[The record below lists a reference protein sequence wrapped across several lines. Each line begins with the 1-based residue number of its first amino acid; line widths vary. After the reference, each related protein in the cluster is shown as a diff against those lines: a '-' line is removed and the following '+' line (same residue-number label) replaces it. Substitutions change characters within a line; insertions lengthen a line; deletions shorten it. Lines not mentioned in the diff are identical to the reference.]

1 MLLLFGDRPGAPH
14 VCSALMS
21 ASWVAPDVSGA
32 VALFLSPPFTF
43 FLSALLA
50 AVVAVVVVAPHLTG
64 SLRDAIVTIDP
75 TPLLSSLLFSCLAWL
90 PPSLGAHCR
99 SDKQPTPPPPPS
111 PARPT
116 TAGRKGHSSP
126 PSGEAGIFSAQK

>member
-75 TPLLSSLLFSCLAWL
+75 PPLLSSLLLPGLA
-90 PPSLGAHCR
+90 PSLPWCALQERQAAYSSSSSSASHNC
-99 SDKQPTPPPPPS
+99 
-111 PARPT
+111 
-116 TAGRKGHSSP
+116 GRKGHSSP

>member
-75 TPLLSSLLFSCLAWL
+75 PPLLSSLLFSCLAWL
-90 PPSLGAHCR
+90 PPLVR
-99 SDKQPTPPPPPS
+99 
-111 PARPT
+111 
-116 TAGRKGHSSP
+116 TAGATSSLLLLLLTSSSASHNCGQKGP
-126 PSGEAGIFSAQK
+126 FLPAKWRGGNF